1 MCGCGSDRP
10 GQEQSAPGPS
20 DYRDGTVTLVEKWS
34 GTVGFGA
41 AAMKHRSA
49 VHLSG
54 NDGRGDFPPDREAI
68 GHLGSP
74 VRPEGLVVDH
84 VGG

>member
-1 MCGCGSDRP
+1 MSMAIMTRP
-10 GQEQSAPGPS
+10 FRQWALS
-20 DYRDGTVTLVEKWS
+20 RWLKS
-34 GTVGFGA
+34 GAAQLGFGA
-41 AAMKHRSA
+41 AAMKHHSV

-54 NDGRGDFPPDREAI
+54 NDGRGDLPPDREAS